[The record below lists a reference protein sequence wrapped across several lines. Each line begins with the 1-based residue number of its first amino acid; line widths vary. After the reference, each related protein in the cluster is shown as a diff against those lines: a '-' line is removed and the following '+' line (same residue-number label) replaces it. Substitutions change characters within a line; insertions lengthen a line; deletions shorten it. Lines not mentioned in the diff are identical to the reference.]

1 MWNGREPSLNTPTII
16 ERLHDALRLARG
28 AAIALGLWFVA
39 VFSATLVLNP
49 ADIVAFGDSEAI
61 LQSVAAN
68 GGAPLRIGRG
78 FVAAR
83 MPSAEATRALIG
95 RGAWAV
101 WPTTGGTCVDP
112 DVLRKAF
119 GANV

>member
-1 MWNGREPSLNTPTII
+1 LNTPTIT
-16 ERLHDALRLARG
+16 EHLAYTLRLARG
-28 AAIALGLWFVA
+28 AAMALGLWFAA
-39 VFSATLVLNP
+39 VFAATLVINP
-49 ADIVAFGDSEAI
+49 PDIVAFGDNDAI
-61 LQSVAAN
+61 LRSVAAN

-112 DVLRKAF
+112 EVLRKAF
-119 GANV
+119 GANA

>member
-1 MWNGREPSLNTPTII
+1 MNTPTITD
-16 ERLHDALRLARG
+16 RLDGALRLACG
-28 AAIALGLWFVA
+28 AALALGLWFA
-39 VFSATLVLNP
+39 VVFAATLVVNP
-49 ADIVAFGDSEAI
+49 PTIVAFGDSEAI
-61 LQSVAAN
+61 LRSVAAN

-83 MPSAEATRALIG
+83 MPSAESTRALIG

-112 DVLRKAF
+112 EVLRKAF
-119 GANV
+119 SASV